1 MYEITLFENLL
12 FSLIYLLKHFQFL
25 ILSKN
30 KMYSIPL
37 VNLYVTSS
45 TVRRTHK
52 ITFAKCYRLIENQTF
67 NL

>member
-25 ILSKN
+25 ILSKS

-37 VNLYVTSS
+37 VDLYVTSS
-45 TVRRTHK
+45 TVRYTQK
-52 ITFAKCYRLIENQTF
+52 ITFAKC
-67 NL
+67 